1 MIYHS
6 ATNFASAPAAPPAF
20 NVADEKDRA
29 KLYIPQKAPGDEPKN
44 ISDFRISHNIAA
56 EKQGPEAEVTLTLKN
71 GIKVPDYSKDRE
83 FTGRLKSMEMD
94 KALRIRDLIKQYP
107 DEFPMPGMAI
117 TAAAIKENIQ
127 TIKGQEQLLDGELQ
141 CILNIERELDELSPN
156 YPYNQSFVITYK
168 YLMYISLLFFRKQL
182 TASDTKL
189 EYDISDID
197 GRFDLYDFFDD
208 IGLKIISLY
217 KQDCRLTDLESLPW
231 SLLLKDPNLFHQE
244 LKKNYYSIIWDHVDL
259 KLDNPEVNVFQLG
272 EPLIPCSDCLDVED
286 LNRLW
291 PLPLWLVAT
300 SFSETTSADGFDMY
314 PAAFFEHDVF
324 HFKEKL
330 RVGTRD
336 IDQHRTLLKWI
347 RQLYNHKADIKSV
360 NFLAIELVLFDAF
373 HESVLFTNFTLD
385 KGVEDFFDN
394 IRKTVMEVGPDD
406 LPEKYKA
413 VTHHEVN
420 EAARWLAR
428 LPLKNISDSEFLETI
443 NANEQN
449 FEAIGRNLRGLR
461 FNTVK
466 PEPAYMK
473 EIIEQVSS
481 NKRLLATHGFND
493 QRIASAL
500 RLYRKEAERKD
511 LETDSPN
518 WEVWS
523 GKALA
528 DFQREAQW
536 IMNYLK
542 NAHLQGAWRCRAA
555 CQGVREEHSGGSYR
569 SGVANL

>member
-20 NVADEKDRA
+20 NATDEKDRA
-29 KLYIPQKAPGDEPKN
+29 KPYIPQKTLRDESKN
-44 ISDFRISHNIAA
+44 ISDFKISHKMAA
-56 EKQGPEAEVTLTLKN
+56 EKQNPEPEVTLTLKN
-71 GIKVPDYSKDRE
+71 GIEVPDYNKDRE

-127 TIKGQEQLLDGELQ
+127 TIKGQELLLDGELQ
-141 CILNIERELDELSPN
+141 CILNIERELDKLSPN
-156 YPYNQSFVITYK
+156 YPYNQSLVITYK

-182 TASDTKL
+182 TTSDTKL
-189 EYDISDID
+189 EYAISDID
-197 GRFDLYDFFDD
+197 GRFKLYDFFID
-208 IGLKIISLY
+208 IGLGIVSLY

-231 SLLLKDPNLFHQE
+231 LLLLKDPDRFHQE
-244 LKKNYYSIIWDHVDL
+244 LRKNYYSVIWDHVHL
-259 KLDNPEVNVFQLG
+259 KLDNPDVNVFQLG

-291 PLPLWLVAT
+291 PMPLWLVAT
-300 SFSETTSADGFDMY
+300 SFSEITPADGYDMY
-314 PAAFFEHDVF
+314 PAVFFEHDVF

-336 IDQHRTLLKWI
+336 INQHRTLLKWI

-360 NFLAIELVLFDAF
+360 NFLAIELVLFEAF
-373 HESVLFTNFTLD
+373 HEGVLFNRSLD
-385 KGVEDFFDN
+385 KGVEDFFVN
-394 IRKTVMEVGPDD
+394 IRKKVKKMEPQD

-413 VTHHEVN
+413 VTSHEVK
-420 EAARWLAR
+420 EAARWLAM
-428 LPLKNISDSEFLETI
+428 LPLKNMSDSEFLETI
-443 NANEQN
+443 NASEQN
-449 FEAIGRNLRGLR
+449 FKAKERKRPGFC

-466 PEPAYMK
+466 PEPAFMK

-500 RLYRKEAERKD
+500 RLYRREAERKG
-511 LETDSPN
+511 LETDSLN
-518 WEVWS
+518 REVWS

-528 DFQREAQW
+528 DFQQEAQW

-542 NAHLQGAWRCRAA
+542 NSHLQGAWRCRAA
-555 CQGVREEHSGGSYR
+555 CQGVRGESLGGSYR